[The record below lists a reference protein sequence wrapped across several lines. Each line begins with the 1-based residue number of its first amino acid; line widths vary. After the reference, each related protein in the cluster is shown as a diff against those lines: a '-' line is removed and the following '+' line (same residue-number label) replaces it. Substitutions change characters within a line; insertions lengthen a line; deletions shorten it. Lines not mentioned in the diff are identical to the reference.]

1 MQGKI
6 FVMLV
11 FEGEQE
17 KNFEIINQCTG
28 LNQLQPLQ
36 LLQNQNGKTLAYI
49 APTLDD
55 VSQVAAAM
63 KILIESTYN
72 VLTEKIYENN

>member
-1 MQGKI
+1 
-6 FVMLV
+6 MLV
-11 FEGEQE
+11 FDGEQE
-17 KNFEIINQCTG
+17 KNFEIINQCSG

-49 APTLDD
+49 APTLDN

-63 KILIESTYN
+63 KILIESTYKN
-72 VLTEKIYENN
+72 LQENINENY

>member
-6 FVMLV
+6 FVTLA

-17 KNFEIINQCTG
+17 KNFEIINQCG
-28 LNQLQPLQ
+28 ELNQLQPLQ
-36 LLQNQNGKTLAYI
+36 ILNTPTGKILAYI

-63 KILIESTYN
+63 KIMIESTYN
-72 VLTEKIYENN
+72 ILMEKFL